1 MWRKIEA
8 GQRCHPPVSACA
20 DLAVVPCSLP
30 GQLFVGHA
38 DAAAT
43 PAAQGISA
51 IIALGT
57 GNLSPLDDVLCIA
70 IVDMEDA
77 FLLPH
82 LPACYAFLHA
92 RLAAGSNVLVHCA
105 YGQSRSA
112 AICVAFLMQLDNLRL
127 PAAYAIVQA
136 ARPCIYINAGFLRQ
150 LELFDGMECS
160 LTGHSVA
167 HATYRTMCAHEHKRN
182 TYAVVLSPLE
192 LAASG
197 GAKCCCKKCNQ
208 LLCTTLN
215 AVEHTHSS
223 ANAAT
228 LCDGLYVEPMPW
240 MHLETQGEQ
249 GKITCPRCKTKLG
262 VFH

>member
-1 MWRKIEA
+1 MWRELEA
-8 GQRCHPPVSACA
+8 SQRRHPPVSACA
-20 DLAVVPCSLP
+20 DLAAVPCSLP

-38 DAAAT
+38 DAAAN
-43 PAAQGISA
+43 PSAHGITA

-57 GNLSPLDDVLCIA
+57 GNLSPLHDVLCIA

-77 FLLPH
+77 FLLEH

-92 RLAAGSNVLVHCA
+92 RLAAGGNVLVHCA

-112 AICVAFLMQLDNLRL
+112 AICVAFLMQLDGLRF

-150 LELFDGMECS
+150 LELFDAMQCS

-182 TYAVVLSPLE
+182 TYAVRLLPFE
-192 LAASG
+192 LA
-197 GAKCCCKKCNQ
+197 
-208 LLCTTLN
+208 T
-215 AVEHTHSS
+215 S
-223 ANAAT
+223 AP
-228 LCDGLYVEPMPW
+228 LHDP
-240 MHLETQGEQ
+240 
-249 GKITCPRCKTKLG
+249 
-262 VFH
+262 